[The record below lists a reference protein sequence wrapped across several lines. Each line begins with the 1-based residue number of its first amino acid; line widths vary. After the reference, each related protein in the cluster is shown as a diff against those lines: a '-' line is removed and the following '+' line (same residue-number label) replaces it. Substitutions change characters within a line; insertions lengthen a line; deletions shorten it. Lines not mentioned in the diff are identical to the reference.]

1 MSIKYGSLRDVHLQ
15 RKADLVAE
23 SGPASEPSNQL
34 EELLEPESIQPLES
48 LEPAKR
54 PAGRPKG
61 SLGRRH
67 LEAKEIVAKVGVDPL
82 EFLLRVVRNRRIPI
96 DQRIR
101 AAQAACIHVHPKLQ
115 SSKVESTIDH
125 RVGYTQ
131 IQMLAADPILAEA
144 MEAIAFKLASMKT
157 PTREQTLEAIREPA
171 LLPEPVE
178 SGEDDLLFGPE
189 GSNSGP
195 FGV

>member
-1 MSIKYGSLRDVHLQ
+1 MSINYGHPELRDNHMA
-15 RKADLVAE
+15 RRADQGPVARPHSEAPSQLAE
-23 SGPASEPSNQL
+23 SSEPNALQPV
-34 EELLEPESIQPLES
+34 EHTEPI
-48 LEPAKR
+48 KR

-67 LEAKEIVAKVGVDPL
+67 LEANEIVAKVGVDPL

-144 MEAIAFKLASMKT
+144 MEAIAFKLASIKA
-157 PTREQTLEAIREPA
+157 PTRETLEAIPEHA

-189 GSNSGP
+189 KP
-195 FGV
+195 